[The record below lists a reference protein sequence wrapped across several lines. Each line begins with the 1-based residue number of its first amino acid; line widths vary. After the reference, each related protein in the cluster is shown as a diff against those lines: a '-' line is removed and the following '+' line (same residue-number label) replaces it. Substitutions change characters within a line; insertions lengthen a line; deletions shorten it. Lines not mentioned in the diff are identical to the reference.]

1 MKFLPPSIEE
11 HIDRVDRN
19 RSLIIG
25 ISTGLLAFWCIYRVL
40 WSIYLSLTYDFPFG
54 SLVFSI
60 VLWGAIGVAAA
71 IAATGFLT
79 RYAKRP

>member
-1 MKFLPPSIEE
+1 MKYLPPSIEE

-40 WSIYLSLTYDFPFG
+40 WSIYLSLTYDFLFG

>member
-1 MKFLPPSIEE
+1 MKILPTSIEE
-11 HIDRVDRN
+11 QIDRVDRN

-40 WSIYLSLTYDFPFG
+40 WSIYLSLTYDFLFG

-60 VLWGAIGVAAA
+60 VLWGVIGVVAA

-79 RYAKRP
+79 RYSKQP